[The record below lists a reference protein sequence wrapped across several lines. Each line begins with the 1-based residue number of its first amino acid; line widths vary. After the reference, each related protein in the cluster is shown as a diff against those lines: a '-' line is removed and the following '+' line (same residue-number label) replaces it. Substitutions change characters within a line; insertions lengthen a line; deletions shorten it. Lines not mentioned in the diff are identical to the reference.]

1 MHPSLIDC
9 PDCGRPVSREAFA
22 CPGCGKPFR
31 TDPRREGPY
40 LRTMNVLTV
49 AALWL
54 IGIPLAFAA
63 IVSLVQASGALLDG
77 IRAALR

>member
-1 MHPSLIDC
+1 VHPSLIDC

-40 LRTMNVLTV
+40 LRTMTVLTV

-63 IVSLVQASGALLDG
+63 IVGLVQATGVLLDG

>member
-1 MHPSLIDC
+1 MSPSLIEC
-9 PDCGRPVSREAFA
+9 PDCDRPVSREAFA

-31 TDPRREGPY
+31 TDPKREGSY

-63 IVSLVQASGALLDG
+63 LVALVQSIGVLWEG